1 MSPSSSRSFVFRFSL
16 LAVCAVSFLSAA
28 SAQSNDTIP
37 RALQKQIPAI
47 IDYLN
52 EHDCRTVGVLKFR
65 IKKGNDKLS
74 DSVGPLNSLIADR
87 LEVGLILANPFDE
100 QRQLNIIKDA
110 STQVGRIG
118 DATHLTQAGRN
129 AFFDKSFD
137 LSWGKQRSK
146 ADAFLTGIVQVH
158 PDGRNV
164 SIGVLAFRRGADGL
178 QRACDVVQAKLDA
191 STLGEL
197 GESFVL
203 RGAFDGGTFDGSSSD
218 DRDPETVHKEQ
229 TKQREKREQT
239 AVEEAVKVKTK
250 DSRFPLND
258 SAAPLK
264 LEILYDGQPVAI
276 ETRDGRAFVQ
286 EPQQGQKVELA
297 IVRSSN
303 TSGRLGVVLK
313 VNGENTLYRQT
324 VSDLEC
330 AKWILSPEHVR
341 TVVRGYQID
350 GTNEMESFAVL
361 SQEAS
366 AQRAMDYGRHVGQIQ
381 VTVFK
386 EEDLK
391 LADDLPPVI
400 PDEDEE
406 DLVAMLRGI
415 QPRKTPQNLSALKHQ
430 LRLAG
435 KEEPETRGLIV
446 QDKVAKNEIEIVSFT
461 PDPTPVMSATI
472 TYYQAD

>member
-1 MSPSSSRSFVFRFSL
+1 
-16 LAVCAVSFLSAA
+16 
-28 SAQSNDTIP
+28 
-37 RALQKQIPAI
+37 
-47 IDYLN
+47 
-52 EHDCRTVGVLKFR
+52 
-65 IKKGNDKLS
+65 
-74 DSVGPLNSLIADR
+74 
-87 LEVGLILANPFDE
+87 
-100 QRQLNIIKDA
+100 
-110 STQVGRIG
+110 
-118 DATHLTQAGRN
+118 
-129 AFFDKSFD
+129 
-137 LSWGKQRSK
+137 
-146 ADAFLTGIVQVH
+146 
-158 PDGRNV
+158 
-164 SIGVLAFRRGADGL
+164 
-178 QRACDVVQAKLDA
+178 
-191 STLGEL
+191 
-197 GESFVL
+197 
-203 RGAFDGGTFDGSSSD
+203 
-218 DRDPETVHKEQ
+218 
-229 TKQREKREQT
+229 
-239 AVEEAVKVKTK
+239 VEEAVKVKTK
-250 DSRFPLND
+250 DSQFPLND

-286 EPQQGQKVELA
+286 EPQQGQKVEIA

-435 KEEPETRGLIV
+435 KDEQETRGLIV